1 MSDKEK
7 RRQIYLC
14 IYPIYPMIV
23 SYKVTKVDLAR
34 VDPRINR
41 VDDSM
46 QAVVW
51 LEEVGKEDVS
61 TVGGKGASL
70 GEMINLGIP
79 VPGGFAVTAQ
89 AFRDFLNRSGIA
101 QDLFDALKIDVN
113 DQSQLIRA
121 EEVAKRLIM
130 DANVPDNL
138 EQAIKSRYQELCE
151 REGEE
156 VFVAVRSSATAEDL
170 PDASFAGQQE
180 TYLNMRGAEEV
191 FDAVK
196 RCWAS
201 LYGARAIFYR
211 VEQGFEH
218 EKVNLSAIVQ
228 KMVDSEKSGVMFSS
242 QPSTGEASVVI
253 EAAWGLGETVVSG
266 SVSPDNY
273 VVDRG
278 DMKIVSQFIATK
290 EIMTI
295 RDPKTNHTVTVPVP
309 PEKKQAEVLTQNE
322 ILELAKYGEVL
333 EKHYGIPQDI
343 EWGVEKAKIYILQ
356 SRPITTIQG
365 KKQESQA
372 ETTGK
377 VLVTGQGAS
386 PGVATG
392 VVRIIESSKNLD
404 KIKRGDIMV
413 TKMTMPDMVPGMR
426 RAGAIITDEGGMACH
441 AAIVSRELGC
451 PAVVGTKKATQVL
464 KEGEEVTVDGRKGI
478 VYEGRVALAKP
489 AKPAATAASAIS
501 KPITATEIKVNISEP
516 DRAQVAAATL
526 ADGVGLLRIEHM
538 ILGLGKT
545 PNWYIKNN
553 RGDQYIDELV
563 NGIRTVADAFYPR
576 PVWVRTLDAPTDE
589 FRSMEGGENEPLE
602 HNPMLGWRG
611 IRRDLQETDHFRL
624 QVAAFKKLHETG
636 ASNVGIMLPMV
647 QHVSELRKAKAIM
660 RDVGLDLEKI
670 DVGIMVE
677 TPGAALTIEDFIEEG
692 LDFIS
697 FGTNDLTQYTLAVDR
712 NNENVADLY
721 SEMHPAVIKQI
732 EYVVEKCNQAGVESS
747 ICGQAGSYPEM
758 ARRLVEI
765 GISSISA
772 NIDAVATVRETVAR
786 AEKIIMLKAL
796 RGER

>member
-1 MSDKEK
+1 
-7 RRQIYLC
+7 
-14 IYPIYPMIV
+14 
-23 SYKVTKVDLAR
+23 
-34 VDPRINR
+34 
-41 VDDSM
+41 M

-113 DQSQLIRA
+113 DQSQLMKA

-130 DANVPDNL
+130 DAKVPNDM

-151 REGEE
+151 RDGEE

-309 PEKKQAEVLTQNE
+309 PEKKQAEVLTPNE
-322 ILELAKYGEVL
+322 IMELAKYGEAL

-356 SRPITTIQG
+356 SRPITTIHG
-365 KKQESQA
+365 RKQESQA
-372 ETTGK
+372 ETTGR

-392 VVRIIESSKNLD
+392 MVRIIESSKSLD

-464 KEGEEVTVDGRKGI
+464 KEGEEVTVDGSKGI
-478 VYEGRVALAKP
+478 VYEGRVALAKA

-538 ILGLGKT
+538 ILGQGKT

-563 NGIRTVADAFYPR
+563 KGIRTVADAFYPR

-624 QVAAFKKLHETG
+624 QIAAFKKLHETG

-786 AEKIIMLKAL
+786 AEKIMMLRAL

>member
-1 MSDKEK
+1 
-7 RRQIYLC
+7 
-14 IYPIYPMIV
+14 
-23 SYKVTKVDLAR
+23 
-34 VDPRINR
+34 
-41 VDDSM
+41 M

-89 AFRDFLNRSGIA
+89 AFRDFINRSGIA
-101 QDLFDALKIDVN
+101 RDLFDALKIDVN
-113 DQSQLIRA
+113 DQSQLLRA

-130 DANVPDNL
+130 DAQVPDDL

-278 DMKIVSQFIATK
+278 EMKIVSQFIATK
-290 EIMTI
+290 EIMTV

-309 PEKKQAEVLTQNE
+309 PEKKQSEVLTPKE

-333 EKHYGIPQDI
+333 EKHYGMPQDI

-365 KKQESQA
+365 KRQEAMA

-377 VLVTGQGAS
+377 VLVTGLGAS

-392 VVRIIESSKNLD
+392 VVRIIEGSKDLD
-404 KIKRGDIMV
+404 KIKRGDILV

-451 PAVVGTKKATQVL
+451 PAVVGTKKATSVL
-464 KEGEEVTVDGRKGI
+464 AEGKEVTVDGSKGI
-478 VYEGRVALAKP
+478 VYEGRVALAEA
-489 AKPAATAASAIS
+489 AKPAATALAIS

-516 DRAQVAAATL
+516 DRAQAAAATL

-563 NGIRTVADAFYPR
+563 KGIRTVADAFHPR

-589 FRSMEGGENEPLE
+589 FRAMEGGENEPLE

-624 QVAAFKKLHETG
+624 QLAAFKKLHETG
-636 ASNVGIMLPMV
+636 ANNVGIMLPMV
-647 QHVSELRKAKAIM
+647 QHVSELRKAKDIM

-670 DVGIMVE
+670 EIGIMVE

-732 EYVVEKCNQAGVESS
+732 EYVVEKCNQAGVQSS

-786 AEKIIMLKAL
+786 AEKIMMLRAL
-796 RGER
+796 RGEG